1 MINIILT
8 PILTSKPILKKI
20 KENFDGKSR
29 HLLIV
34 PDRFTLSYEK
44 SAIDFIGNND
54 ESTQKEVL
62 DYLGIRGS
70 FELEVSSFSKLAD
83 RFLKRKA
90 LRLLDKQSE
99 IMLLR
104 KVIEENKDSL
114 VCFGRAI
121 KQASFAE
128 EMYAAISQ
136 IRNSGV
142 SVEQLQALDGKLDSK
157 TQMKTRDIALLYSR
171 YVQALQQGYVDG
183 TSKLQAFANGIEDS
197 ELADYHIY
205 LTDFTSLTRVEK
217 DIVQAMMKTAMSF
230 DACLLS
236 SVYDNSFIYP
246 QSMQD
251 DFVAMAQRVGQIVNI
266 ERYDPCLGGDMGA
279 LQRGLFSCE
288 KPTAPSRS
296 GQVKLYVADDVE
308 QEIKHV
314 ARQINS
320 LIRSGEARYKDI
332 AIVCPD
338 FEGYGDE
345 IYKIFQDYGV
355 SYYCDVKTPLITQ
368 ALPKTLY
375 AAIKAKL
382 SGYGQREVLA
392 YAKSPLTGLDYE
404 DVCIFENYCLEKG
417 VEYGKFL
424 DKWEIECVEDER
436 AERVRAYLMDS
447 LSKLDIDVKT
457 VAEASVSVNAFLIA
471 CDLEKKNQALAQKQ
485 SQEGL
490 SVESAVTVQCYDKV
504 KKILDQA
511 VGIMGDTAMDM
522 DKFLSVLFSAIA
534 GAEVSTTPLYVD
546 SVFVGDMTSSRY
558 EDVKYM
564 FVLGANENCF
574 PSQSA
579 GNGIVAERESTAWAK
594 SGVVVEPDVKARN
607 RMQKLNILT
616 TLLKAEKRLTISY
629 ALKDSLMQPCT
640 CSSTLEYIGELCG
653 VEILNVDDWT
663 NVKADDRLRLL
674 STDGNILQEFIEMV
688 RLTKNNMWGRSDE
701 ELDLLDKVYTI
712 ACKKHGREYVDG
724 LLTEDRHTSSQIDVE
739 GVAWNKG
746 SSSASQFECYF
757 NCPFKHYANY
767 VLKLRRREEA
777 KLEVSDLGTYLHAIA
792 EQYFTD
798 PKCCEYTPDEQRV
811 IVYEIYDKLCQE
823 NKKLAILTSQP
834 TGMSL
839 KNKITSRAWFMIQKL
854 TQKMQYTKF
863 RPYACEKK
871 FGFGEEGDLPA
882 VAIDNG
888 NRVINIKGII
898 DRIDTYQDKFFVIDY
913 KSKSHIDFKPKNVLF
928 GDRIQMLIYIMAV
941 ATQKSFTPAGMF
953 YVLMN
958 DKYVNPKDDA
968 EKRFRYVGYVDASE
982 DNIADLD
989 NRLTQDADVKSDLFD
1004 LKRTVSAKGS
1014 KLSGSILTSK
1024 EIEATCD
1031 YVKKLIAKAAKEIDE
1046 GYAEPKPLKDG
1057 CKYCDYKNMCGFEQM
1072 QRQERDFES
1081 IKIAKMIELVTASE
1095 KGGEDDRLE

>member
-8 PILTSKPILKKI
+8 PILTSQPILKKI

-44 SAIDFIGNND
+44 SAIDYIGRD
-54 ESTQKEVL
+54 DDSTQKEVL
-62 DYLGIRGS
+62 DYLGLRGS

-114 VCFGRAI
+114 VCFGRAV
-121 KQASFAE
+121 KQAGFAE

-142 SVEQLQALDGKLDSK
+142 TVEQLQGLEGKLDSK
-157 TQMKTRDIALLYSR
+157 TQMKTRDITLLYSR

-183 TSKLQAFANGIEDS
+183 TSKLQAFANSIADS
-197 ELADYHIY
+197 ELGDYHIY
-205 LTDFTSLTRVEK
+205 LTDFTSLTKVEK

-236 SVYDNSFIYP
+236 SVDANSFIYP

-251 DFVAMAQRVGQIVNI
+251 DFIAMAQRAGQIVNI
-266 ERYDPCLGGDMGA
+266 ERYDACLSGDMGA

-288 KPTAPSRS
+288 KPTTPSKS
-296 GQVKLYVADDVE
+296 GQVKLYVASDVE

-320 LIRSGEARYKDI
+320 LIRRGEARYKDI

-345 IYKIFQDYGV
+345 IYKIFQDFDV

-368 ALPKTLY
+368 ALPKTMY
-375 AAIKAKL
+375 SAIKAKL
-382 SGYGQREVLA
+382 SNFGQREVLA
-392 YAKSPLTGLDYE
+392 FAKSPLTGLDYE

-417 VEYGKFL
+417 VEYGKFS
-424 DKWEIECVEDER
+424 DKFEIEDQEDKI
-436 AERVRAYLMDS
+436 AEKVRNYLMGL
-447 LSKLDIDVKT
+447 LSKLDCDVKT
-457 VAEASVSVNAFLIA
+457 VAQASKSVTAFLTE
-471 CDLEKKNQALAQKQ
+471 CDLEKKNQDLAQKQ

-490 SVESAVTVQCYDKV
+490 SVESAVTEQCYDKV

-522 DKFLSVLFSAIA
+522 DKFSSVLFSAIA

-564 FVLGANENCF
+564 FVLGTSENCF
-574 PSQSA
+574 PCQSL
-579 GNGIVAERESTAWAK
+579 GGGIVAERESVAWAK

-629 ALKDSLMQPCT
+629 ALKDSLMQPC
-640 CSSTLEYIGELCG
+640 SRSTTVDYIAELCG
-653 VEILNVDDWT
+653 VEIERVEDWT
-663 NVKADDRLRLL
+663 SVPQEEIADYL
-674 STDGNILQEFIEMV
+674 SAEGNILQELIEMV
-688 RLTKNNMWGRSDE
+688 RLTKNSMWGRSDD

-724 LLTEDRHTSSQIDVE
+724 LLIGDRHTSNPIDVE
-739 GVAWNKG
+739 DIAWNKG
-746 SSSASQFECYF
+746 ESSASQFECYF

-777 KLEVSDLGTYLHAIA
+777 KLEMSDLGTYLHAIA
-792 EQYFTD
+792 ERYFIDT
-798 PKCCEYTPDEQRV
+798 KCCEYTPDEQKM
-811 IVYEIYDKLCQE
+811 IVNEIYDKLCQE

-834 TGMSL
+834 TGASL
-839 KNKITSRAWFMIQKL
+839 KSKITSRAWFMIQKL
-854 TQKMQYTKF
+854 TQKMQFTKF
-863 RPYACEKK
+863 RPLACEKR
-871 FGFGEEGDLPA
+871 FGFGEEGDLPP

-913 KSKSHIDFKPKNVLF
+913 KSKSHIDFKPKNILF

-941 ATQKSFTPAGMF
+941 ASQNSFTPAGMF

-958 DKYVNPKDDA
+958 DKYVKPSDDA

-989 NRLTQDADVKSDLFD
+989 IRLADEINAKSDLFD
-1004 LKRTVSAKGS
+1004 LKRKVTNKGS
-1014 KLSGSILTSK
+1014 SLSGSIMTSK
-1024 EIEATCD
+1024 EIEATCG

-1057 CKYCDYKNMCGFEQM
+1057 CKYCDFKNLCGFEQM
-1072 QRQERDFES
+1072 QRKERDFES
-1081 IKIAKMIELVTASE
+1081 IKIADMMTIVADSE
-1095 KGGEDDRLE
+1095 KGGEDD

>member
-142 SVEQLQALDGKLDSK
+142 TVEQLQALDGKLDSK

-490 SVESAVTVQCYDKV
+490 SVESAVTAQCYDKV

-629 ALKDSLMQPCT
+629 ALKDSLMQPCA

-941 ATQKSFTPAGMF
+941 ATQDSFTPAGMF

-1095 KGGEDDRLE
+1095 KGGKDDRLE

>member
-142 SVEQLQALDGKLDSK
+142 TVEQLQALDGKLDSK

-296 GQVKLYVADDVE
+296 GQVKLYVAGDVE

-404 DVCIFENYCLEKG
+404 EVCIFENYCLEKG

-490 SVESAVTVQCYDKV
+490 SVESAVTAQCYDKV

-798 PKCCEYTPDEQRV
+798 PKCCEYTPDEQRE
-811 IVYEIYDKLCQE
+811 IVYETYDKLCQE

-941 ATQKSFTPAGMF
+941 ATQESFTPAGMF

>member
-142 SVEQLQALDGKLDSK
+142 TVEQLQALDGKLDSK

-236 SVYDNSFIYP
+236 SVYENSFIYP

-296 GQVKLYVADDVE
+296 GQVKLYVAGDVE

-424 DKWEIECVEDER
+424 DKWEIECAYDER

-989 NRLTQDADVKSDLFD
+989 NRLTQAADVKSDLFD

>member
-54 ESTQKEVL
+54 ESTQKDVL

-457 VAEASVSVNAFLIA
+457 VAEASVSVNAFLLA

-798 PKCCEYTPDEQRV
+798 PKCCEYTPDEQRE

>member
-457 VAEASVSVNAFLIA
+457 VAEASVSVNAFLLA

-490 SVESAVTVQCYDKV
+490 SVESAVTAQCYDKV

-798 PKCCEYTPDEQRV
+798 PKCCEYTPDEQRE

>member
-296 GQVKLYVADDVE
+296 GQVKLYVAGDVE

-490 SVESAVTVQCYDKV
+490 SVESAVTAQCYDKV

-798 PKCCEYTPDEQRV
+798 PKCCEYTPDEQRE
-811 IVYEIYDKLCQE
+811 IVYETYDKLCQE

-941 ATQKSFTPAGMF
+941 ATQESFTPAGMF

>member
-217 DIVQAMMKTAMSF
+217 DIVQAMMKTAVSF

-266 ERYDPCLGGDMGA
+266 ERYDPCLVGDMGA

-296 GQVKLYVADDVE
+296 GQVKLYVAGDVE

-368 ALPKTLY
+368 ALPKTLH

-457 VAEASVSVNAFLIA
+457 VAEASVSVNAFLMA

-564 FVLGANENCF
+564 FVLGTNENCF

-653 VEILNVDDWT
+653 VEMLNVDDWT

-811 IVYEIYDKLCQE
+811 IVDEIYDKLCQE

-941 ATQKSFTPAGMF
+941 ATQESFTPAGMF

-1004 LKRTVSAKGS
+1004 LKRKVSAKGS

-1081 IKIAKMIELVTASE
+1081 IKIAKMMELVTASE

>member
-490 SVESAVTVQCYDKV
+490 SVESAVTAQCYDKV

-629 ALKDSLMQPCT
+629 SLKDSLMQPCT

-663 NVKADDRLRLL
+663 NVKADDSLRLL

-798 PKCCEYTPDEQRV
+798 PKCCEYTPDEQRE

-863 RPYACEKK
+863 RPYACEKR

>member
-104 KVIEENKDSL
+104 KVIEENKDGL

-338 FEGYGDE
+338 FEGYSDE

-457 VAEASVSVNAFLIA
+457 VVEASVSVNAFLIA

-485 SQEGL
+485 SQEEL
-490 SVESAVTVQCYDKV
+490 SVESAVTAQCYDKV

-982 DNIADLD
+982 ENIADLD

-1095 KGGEDDRLE
+1095 KGGKDDRLE

>member
-8 PILTSKPILKKI
+8 PILTSQPILKKI
-20 KENFDGKSR
+20 KDNFDGKSR
-29 HLLIV
+29 NLLIV

-44 SAIDFIGNND
+44 SAIDYIGRD
-54 ESTQKEVL
+54 DDSMQKELL
-62 DYLGIRGS
+62 DYLGLRGS

-90 LRLLDKQSE
+90 LRLLDKQAE

-104 KVIEENKDSL
+104 KVIEENKDGL
-114 VCFGRAI
+114 VCFGRAV
-121 KQASFAE
+121 KQAGFAE

-142 SVEQLQALDGKLDSK
+142 TVEQMQGLEGKLDSK
-157 TQMKTRDIALLYSR
+157 TQLKTRDIALLYSR

-183 TSKLQAFANGIEDS
+183 TSKLQAFASSVENS

-205 LTDFTSLTRVEK
+205 LTDFTSLTKVEK
-217 DIVQAMMKTAMSF
+217 DIVQAMMKTALSF

-236 SVYDNSFIYP
+236 SCDANSFIYP

-251 DFVAMAQRVGQIVNI
+251 DFVAMAQRAGQLVNI
-266 ERYDPCLGGDMGA
+266 ERFDPHLGGDMGA
-279 LQRGLFSCE
+279 LQKGLFSCE
-288 KPTAPSRS
+288 KPTAPSQA
-296 GQVKLYVADDVE
+296 GQVELYQADDVE

-314 ARQINS
+314 ARKINA
-320 LIRSGEARYKDI
+320 LIRTGEARYKDI

-338 FEGYGDE
+338 FDGYADE
-345 IYKIFQDYGV
+345 IYKIFQDFDV

-368 ALPKTLY
+368 ALSKTLY

-382 SGYGQREVLA
+382 SGFGQREVLA
-392 YAKSPLTGLDYE
+392 FAKSPLTGLDYD
-404 DVCIFENYCLEKG
+404 DVCVFENYCLEKG

-424 DKWEIECVEDER
+424 TNFELECREDER
-436 AERVRAYLMDS
+436 AERVRARLVEA
-447 LSKLDIDVKT
+447 LSNLDCNVKT
-457 VAEASVSVNAFLIA
+457 VAEASKSVNDFLTCNA
-471 CDLEKKNQALAQKQ
+471 LEEKNLELAQRQ
-485 SQEGL
+485 SQAGL
-490 SVESAVTVQCYDKV
+490 DVESAVTAQCFEKI

-522 DKFLSVLFSAIA
+522 DKFSSVLFSAIA

-564 FVLGANENCF
+564 FVLGASEDCF
-574 PSQSA
+574 PSQSS
-579 GNGIVAERESTAWAK
+579 GNGIVAERESIAWAK

-616 TLLKAEKRLTISY
+616 TILKAEKRLTISY
-629 ALKDSLMQPCT
+629 ALKDSLMQPC
-640 CSSTLEYIGELCG
+640 SRSTTVDYIAELCG
-653 VEILNVDDWT
+653 AEIERVEDWT
-663 NVKADDRLRLL
+663 NVPHEEIADYL
-674 STDGNILQEFIEMV
+674 STDGNILQELVETV
-688 RLTKNNMWGRSDE
+688 RLAKNNMWGKTDE
-701 ELDLLDKVYTI
+701 ELALLDKIYTI
-712 ACKKHGREYVDG
+712 ACKKYGRDYVDE
-724 LLTEDRHTSSQIDVE
+724 LLTGDRRPQKVIHTDGI
-739 GVAWNKG
+739 AWNNG
-746 SSSASQFECYF
+746 GSSASQFECYF

-792 EQYFTD
+792 EHYFTD
-798 PKCCEYTPDEQRV
+798 PKCCEYTPEQQKEIVDE
-811 IVYEIYDKLCQE
+811 IFDKLCKE
-823 NKKLAILTSQP
+823 EKKLAILIAQP
-834 TGMSL
+834 TGKSL
-839 KNKITSRAWFMIQKL
+839 RNKITSRAWFMIQKL
-854 TQKMQYTKF
+854 TQKMQFTKF

-871 FGFGEEGDLPA
+871 FGFGGEDDLPA
-882 VAIDNG
+882 VSIDNG
-888 NRVINIKGII
+888 KNVINIKGII
-898 DRIDTYQDKFFVIDY
+898 DRIDKYRDRFFVIDY
-913 KSKSHIDFKPKNVLF
+913 KSKSHIDFKPKNILF

-941 ATQKSFTPAGMF
+941 TSQENFTPAGMF

-958 DKYVNPKDDA
+958 DKYVNPEDDA

-989 NRLTQDADVKSDLFD
+989 SRLIEEKDVKSDLFD
-1004 LKRTVSAKGS
+1004 LKKKVGAKGS
-1014 KLSGSILTSK
+1014 KISGSILTDK
-1024 EIEATCD
+1024 EIEATCG
-1031 YVKKLIAKAAKEIDE
+1031 YVKRLITKASREIDE

-1072 QRQERDFES
+1072 QRQEREFES
-1081 IKIAKMIELVTASE
+1081 IRTIGEMMKIVAAGE
-1095 KGGEDDRLE
+1095 KGEDDD

>member
-54 ESTQKEVL
+54 ESTQKDVL

-296 GQVKLYVADDVE
+296 GQVKLYVAGDVE

-490 SVESAVTVQCYDKV
+490 SVESAVTAQCYDKV

-663 NVKADDRLRLL
+663 NVKADDSLRLL

-798 PKCCEYTPDEQRV
+798 PKCCEYTPDEQRE

-982 DNIADLD
+982 ENIADLD

>member
-941 ATQKSFTPAGMF
+941 ATQESFTPAGMF

-1046 GYAEPKPLKDG
+1046 GYAEPKPLKGG

-1081 IKIAKMIELVTASE
+1081 IKIAKMMELVTASE

>member
-142 SVEQLQALDGKLDSK
+142 TVEQLQALDGKLDSK

-296 GQVKLYVADDVE
+296 GQVKLYVAGDVE

-447 LSKLDIDVKT
+447 LYKLDIDVKT

-574 PSQSA
+574 PSQST

-798 PKCCEYTPDEQRV
+798 PKCCEYTPDEQRE

-1004 LKRTVSAKGS
+1004 LKRKVSAKGS

-1081 IKIAKMIELVTASE
+1081 IKIAKMMELVTASE

>member
-44 SAIDFIGNND
+44 SAIDFIGNDD

-62 DYLGIRGS
+62 DYLGLRGS

-142 SVEQLQALDGKLDSK
+142 TVEQLQSLDGKLDSK

-236 SVYDNSFIYP
+236 SCDANSFIYP

-251 DFVAMAQRVGQIVNI
+251 DFVAMAQRAGQIVNI

-296 GQVKLYVADDVE
+296 GQVRLYVAGDVE

-368 ALPKTLY
+368 ALPKTLH

-382 SGYGQREVLA
+382 SNYGQREVLA

-490 SVESAVTVQCYDKV
+490 SVESAVTAQCYDKV

-522 DKFLSVLFSAIA
+522 EKFLSVLFSAIA

-579 GNGIVAERESTAWAK
+579 GNGIVAERESVAWAK

-616 TLLKAEKRLTISY
+616 TILKAEKRLTISY

-640 CSSTLEYIGELCG
+640 CSSTVEYIGELCG
-653 VEILNVDDWT
+653 VEIQSVDDWT
-663 NVKADDRLRLL
+663 SVKADDRLQLL
-674 STDGNILQEFIEMV
+674 STDSNILQEFIEMV

-724 LLTEDRHTSSQIDVE
+724 LLTDDRRATSQIDVE

-798 PKCCEYTPDEQRV
+798 PKCCEYTPEEQKV
-811 IVYEIYDKLCQE
+811 IVDEIYDKLCQE
-823 NKKLAILTSQP
+823 DKKLTILTSQP

-863 RPYACEKK
+863 RPYACEKR

-888 NRVINIKGII
+888 NRVVNIRGII

-941 ATQKSFTPAGMF
+941 ATQESFTPAGMF

-1004 LKRTVSAKGS
+1004 LKRKVSAKGS

-1024 EIEATCD
+1024 EIETTCG
-1031 YVKKLIAKAAKEIDE
+1031 YVKKLIAKAAKEIDD

-1057 CKYCDYKNMCGFEQM
+1057 CRYCDYKNMCGFEQM

>member
-142 SVEQLQALDGKLDSK
+142 TVEQLQALDGKLDSK

-296 GQVKLYVADDVE
+296 GQVKLYVAGDVE

-338 FEGYGDE
+338 FEGYGDK

-447 LSKLDIDVKT
+447 LYKLDIDVKT

-798 PKCCEYTPDEQRV
+798 PKCCEYTPDEQRE

-989 NRLTQDADVKSDLFD
+989 NRLTQDANVKSDLFD

-1081 IKIAKMIELVTASE
+1081 IKIAKMMELVTASE

>member
-142 SVEQLQALDGKLDSK
+142 TVEQLQALDGKLDSK

-863 RPYACEKK
+863 RPYACEKR

-1014 KLSGSILTSK
+1014 KLSGSIMTSK

-1081 IKIAKMIELVTASE
+1081 IKIAKMMELVTASE

>member
-197 ELADYHIY
+197 ELSDYHIY

-296 GQVKLYVADDVE
+296 GQVKLYVAGDVE

-457 VAEASVSVNAFLIA
+457 VVEASVSVNAFLIA

-490 SVESAVTVQCYDKV
+490 SVESAVTAQCYDKV

-811 IVYEIYDKLCQE
+811 IVDEIYDKLCQE

-941 ATQKSFTPAGMF
+941 ATQDSFTPAGMF

-1004 LKRTVSAKGS
+1004 LKRKVSAKGS
-1014 KLSGSILTSK
+1014 KLCGSILTSK

-1081 IKIAKMIELVTASE
+1081 IKIAKMIELVTASA